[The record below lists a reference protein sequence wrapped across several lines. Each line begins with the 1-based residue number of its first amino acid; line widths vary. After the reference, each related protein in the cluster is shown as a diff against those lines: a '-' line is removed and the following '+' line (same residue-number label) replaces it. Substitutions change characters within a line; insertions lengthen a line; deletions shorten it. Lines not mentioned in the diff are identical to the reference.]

1 MTEMSYETLES
12 PEYLSDIADDEQM
25 DEFEEDVL
33 VSAGFKSQGGEWKE
47 AYLQSDPD
55 VEFLTYEVDDFG
67 NRYSGEAVEVHRSKV
82 VNSADVDKALQ
93 EFDPEYSPA
102 VQGNEEL
109 DDLF

>member
-1 MTEMSYETLES
+1 MTETSYDTLES

-25 DEFEEDVL
+25 GEFEEDVL
-33 VSAGFKSQGGEWKE
+33 VSAGFKSQDGEWKE

-55 VEFLTYEVDDFG
+55 GEFLTYEVDDFG
-67 NRYSGEAVEVHRSKV
+67 KQYGGETVEVHRSKV
-82 VNSADVDKALQ
+82 VNGADIEEALQ

-102 VQGNEEL
+102 VQGDEEL

>member
-1 MTEMSYETLES
+1 MTGYDTLEA

-25 DEFEEDVL
+25 DEFEDDVL
-33 VSAGFKSQGGEWKE
+33 VSIGFRSQDGEWKE

-55 VEFLTYEVDDFG
+55 EDFLTYEVDDFG
-67 NRYSGEAVEVHRSKV
+67 KQYGGDTVEVHRSKV
-82 VNSADVDKALQ
+82 VNSADTEKALQ

-102 VQGNEEL
+102 IEGNEEL